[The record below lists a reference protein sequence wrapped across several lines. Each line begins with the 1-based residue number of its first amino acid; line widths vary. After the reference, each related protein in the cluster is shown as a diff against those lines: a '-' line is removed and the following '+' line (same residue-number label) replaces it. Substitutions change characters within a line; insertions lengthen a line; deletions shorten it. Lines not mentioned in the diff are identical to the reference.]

1 MYFDWKD
8 RSNYF
13 KGLLLLIGKDFV
25 ISKEERSLLKNIG
38 KTLGFENK
46 FIEDSITNLLENQY
60 IIDEPPEFSNK
71 EIAKIFIKD
80 GIKLA
85 ISDKELHPFELEWL
99 KEAVRVNN
107 LKPKWFS
114 SQLESIVKSSTIEN
128 LDSSLELNNLVND
141 SSLHGIK

>member
-1 MYFDWKD
+1 MYFDWQD

-25 ISKEERSLLKNIG
+25 ISKEERSLLKSIG

-60 IIDEPPEFSNK
+60 IIDEPPKFSNK

-99 KEAVRVNN
+99 TETVKVNN
-107 LKPKWFS
+107 LTPQWFS
-114 SQLESIVKSSTIEN
+114 SQLESIVQSSPLEN
-128 LDSSLELNNLVND
+128 LDSSLELNNLIND
-141 SSLHGIK
+141 SSLHGVK

>member
-25 ISKEERSLLKNIG
+25 ISKEERSLLKSIG

-46 FIEDSITNLLENQY
+46 FIENSIINLLENQY
-60 IIDEPPEFSNK
+60 IVDEPPEFSNK
-71 EIAKIFIKD
+71 EIAKIFIRD

-99 KEAVRVNN
+99 KDAVKVND
-107 LKPKWFS
+107 LKPQWFS
-114 SQLESIVKSSTIEN
+114 SQLESIVKSSPLEN

-141 SSLHGIK
+141 SSLHGVK

>member
-1 MYFDWKD
+1 MYFDWQD

-13 KGLLLLIGKDFV
+13 KGLLLLVGKDYV
-25 ISKEERSLLKNIG
+25 ISKEERSLLKSIG

-46 FIEDSITNLLENQY
+46 FIEDSIANLLENQY

-99 KEAVRVNN
+99 KEAAKVNH
-107 LKPKWFS
+107 LTTQWFS
-114 SQLESIVKSSTIEN
+114 AQLESIIRSSPLEN
-128 LDSSLELNNLVND
+128 LDSSLELNNLVNNN
-141 SSLHGIK
+141 SLHGVK